1 MIMHTNTINKKMRI
15 ARSDNLQYQPEFISV
30 LDEVDSV
37 KVRVEELENENARL
51 YKLLDTLD
59 ERINILVNEKHSQ

>member
-1 MIMHTNTINKKMRI
+1 MRI
-15 ARSDNLQYQPEFISV
+15 ASDNLQYQPEFISV

>member
-1 MIMHTNTINKKMRI
+1 MCIL
-15 ARSDNLQYQPEFISV
+15 SDNLRYQPLFNDV

>member
-1 MIMHTNTINKKMRI
+1 MRI

>member
-1 MIMHTNTINKKMRI
+1 MRI

-30 LDEVDSV
+30 LDEMDRL
-37 KVRVEELENENARL
+37 KIRVEELENESSRL
-51 YKLLDTLD
+51 YRLLDTLD

>member
-1 MIMHTNTINKKMRI
+1 LR
-15 ARSDNLQYQPEFISV
+15 YQPLFIVV

>member
-1 MIMHTNTINKKMRI
+1 MSIL
-15 ARSDNLQYQPEFISV
+15 SDNLRYQPLFNDV

-59 ERINILVNEKHSQ
+59 ERINIITNENG